1 MNHYQLLLQKIYLFL
16 KDPQM
21 EGLDFNNVTFKS
33 LIGFSNFTI
42 SRREMEIEIWFTS
55 QMKGTHVVL
64 TQTFFALLSME

>member
-1 MNHYQLLLQKIYLFL
+1 
-16 KDPQM
+16 M

-64 TQTFFALLSME
+64 TQTFFALLSMEWKITIWKCEQSTKDY